1 MIPFSKLSE
10 YVAEPNGSLMMIP
23 REPALFEQ
31 DNPDSRWYPSQS
43 MNGLKSATHTSLIE
57 VPVALEGKLK
67 AANYCVDLVIEK
79 RSVTG
84 TEDVKEMIPVY
95 DENGSFQWKPRPL
108 EVGETVEYDVLV
120 DVIPTGYTPPVRE
133 ETEPVNPLQARVDA
147 LEEALT
153 ATQMA
158 LCDMYENK

>member
-1 MIPFSKLSE
+1 M
-10 YVAEPNGSLMMIP
+10 
-23 REPALFEQ
+23 LF
-31 DNPDSRWYPSQS
+31 
-43 MNGLKSATHTSLIE
+43 
-57 VPVALEGKLK
+57 
-67 AANYCVDLVIEK
+67 
-79 RSVTG
+79 RS
-84 TEDVKEMIPVY
+84 
-95 DENGSFQWKPRPL
+95 PL